1 MIKIY
6 MESIVLYLGGGG
18 AGGEGGVAGD
28 SIFRNERKE
37 LLTFSILQMHLLW
50 VTMLVIGNVSLHT
63 SSHEQSFST
72 PFIDTY
78 TTIWGRKYT
87 N

>member
-1 MIKIY
+1 

-37 LLTFSILQMHLLW
+37 LLTFSILQMHLL
-50 VTMLVIGNVSLHT
+50 
-63 SSHEQSFST
+63 
-72 PFIDTY
+72 
-78 TTIWGRKYT
+78 
-87 N
+87 